1 MRQEPIGR
9 MMIRFP
15 FCTALVSGQD
25 GGLCRAAL
33 YQNFNYIFY
42 AANMILFILFI
53 DFNYIFILNMI
64 DLLSVLPFEPIE
76 NYDSG
81 SIFYIFFIIFIIIFK
96 IIPAFVPISWGF
108 VRDFFYFNF
117 LF

>member
-15 FCTALVSGQD
+15 FCAALVSGQG
-25 GGLCRAAL
+25 GGLYDAAP

-53 DFNYIFILNMI
+53 DFNYIFIINMI
-64 DLLSVLPFEPIE
+64 DLLSVLSLEPIE
-76 NYDSG
+76 DYDNG
-81 SIFYIFFIIFIIIFK
+81 SIFYIFLL
-96 IIPAFVPISWGF
+96 
-108 VRDFFYFNF
+108 F
-117 LF
+117 LLLFLK

>member
-15 FCTALVSGQD
+15 FCAALVSGQG
-25 GGLCRAAL
+25 GGLCAMAP

-53 DFNYIFILNMI
+53 DFNYVFIINMI
-64 DLLSVLPFEPIE
+64 DLLSILPHEPIE
-76 NYDSG
+76 DCDNS
-81 SIFYIFFIIFIIIFK
+81 SIFL
-96 IIPAFVPISWGF
+96 
-108 VRDFFYFNF
+108 YFLYF
-117 LF
+117 L